1 MTNSIAQKFNVF
13 TLLKF
18 AFPTMVMMVFMS
30 LYTIV
35 DGIFV
40 SRLVGSNALSAVNI
54 VYPVISLLI
63 ACGIM
68 LSTGGSAIVARQM
81 GEKREQEARENFSM
95 LAVVSVLTG
104 IVILVLGLMFL
115 EPICRILGGTPV
127 LLEDCKIYLGVLLGF
142 GPLTMLQM
150 LFQTFFVTAGK
161 PGLGLGLTLTGGVV
175 NMVLDYVFMGPMQMG
190 VLGAALATG
199 LGQAIMA
206 VAGVVYFLKVKGN
219 LYFVKPVFRG
229 NILLQ
234 SCGNGSS
241 EMVSNLS
248 TAVVTFLFNIT
259 MLKLAG
265 EDGVAAITIV
275 LYGQF
280 LFTALYLGFSMGV
293 APVVSFNYGNQNHA
307 QLKRIYKICIGFI
320 LGSSVFILGIALL
333 FSEPIV
339 GIFTGEE
346 NHTYELAVEGFF
358 QFSFNYLFAGINI
371 FASALFTS
379 LSNGKISAIISFCR
393 TFVFITVS
401 IVLLPRVMG
410 ITGVWLSVPLAE
422 LVTLFISI
430 TYLKG
435 QKEVYHYGR

>member
-40 SRLVGSNALSAVNI
+40 SRFVGSNALSAVNI
-54 VYPVISLLI
+54 VYPVLNLLF

-68 LSTGGSAIVARQM
+68 LSTGGSAIVARQI
-81 GEKREQEARENFSM
+81 GEKREQEARENFSL
-95 LAVVSVLTG
+95 LAAVSVLIG
-104 IVILVLGLMFL
+104 IVILAFGLLFL
-115 EPICRILGGTPV
+115 EPLCRVLGATPV
-127 LLEDCKIYLGVLLGF
+127 IMEDCKIYLGVLLGF

-150 LFQTFFVTAGK
+150 FFQVFFVTAGK
-161 PGLGLGLTLTGGVV
+161 PGLGLVLTISGGVA
-175 NMVLDYVFMGPMQMG
+175 NMVLDYVLMGPMEMG

-199 LGQAIMA
+199 FGQAIMA
-206 VAGVVYFLKVKGN
+206 IAGVGYFLKVKGN
-219 LYFVKPVFRG
+219 LHFVKPVFRG
-229 NILLQ
+229 SVLLQ

-248 TAVVTFLFNIT
+248 TAVVTFLFNVT
-259 MLKLAG
+259 MMELVG

-293 APVVSFNYGNQNHA
+293 GPVFSFNYGNRNHV
-307 QLKRIYKICIGFI
+307 QLKRIYKICKWFI
-320 LGSSVFILGIALL
+320 VFSSVAILAVALI

-339 GIFTGEE
+339 RIFTGEA
-346 NHTYELAVEGFF
+346 NHTYALAVEGQFL
-358 QFSFNYLFAGINI
+358 FSFNYLFAGINI
-371 FASALFTS
+371 FASAFFTA

-393 TFVFITVS
+393 TFVFIVAS
-401 IVLLPRVMG
+401 IVLLPRIMG
-410 ITGVWLSVPLAE
+410 ITGVWLAVPLAE
-422 LVTLFISI
+422 LVTMFISVG
-430 TYLKG
+430 YLKC
-435 QKEVYHYGR
+435 QKEVYHYG

>member
-13 TLLKF
+13 SLLKF

-30 LYTIV
+30 LYTII

-81 GEKREQEARENFSM
+81 GEKREQEARENFS
-95 LAVVSVLTG
+95 LLTVVSVAVG
-104 IVILVLGLMFL
+104 IVIMVAGLLFL
-115 EPICRILGGTPV
+115 EPLCRLLGGTP
-127 LLEDCKIYLGVLLGF
+127 LIMEDCKIYLGVLLGF

-150 LFQTFFVTAGK
+150 LFQVFFVTAGK
-161 PGLGLGLTLTGGVV
+161 PGLGLGLTISGGVV
-175 NMVLDYVFMGPMQMG
+175 NMVLDYVFMGPMEMG

-206 VAGVVYFLKVKGN
+206 VAGVGYFFWVKES

-229 NILLQ
+229 NMLLQ

-248 TAVVTFLFNIT
+248 TAVVTFLFNVT
-259 MLKLAG
+259 MMELVG

-293 APVVSFNYGNQNHA
+293 GPVFSFNYGNKNHV
-307 QLKRIYKICIGFI
+307 QLKRIYKICKWFI
-320 LGSSVFILGIALL
+320 VFSSVAILAVALI

-339 GIFTGEE
+339 RIFTGEA
-346 NHTYELAVEGFF
+346 NHTYALAVEGQFL
-358 QFSFNYLFAGINI
+358 FSFNYLFAGINI
-371 FASALFTS
+371 FASAFFTA

-393 TFVFITVS
+393 TFVFIVAS
-401 IVLLPRVMG
+401 IVLLPRIMG
-410 ITGVWLSVPLAE
+410 ITGVWLAVPLAE
-422 LVTLFISI
+422 LVTMFISI
-430 TYLKG
+430 GYLKC
-435 QKEVYHYGR
+435 QKEVYHYG